1 MENKTKPSCRQC
13 EQKIKQLQDEVV
25 KYQQEMLAWK
35 DKYLRALADYQNF
48 EKRVNNDKDELR
60 KTANQ
65 FFIMRL
71 LPFLDNLERAET
83 FVKNK
88 NLQVV
93 KEEFVKLLH
102 QEGIE
107 EVVVLGKEFDPYLAE
122 AIDVVSGEK
131 DNIVIEVV
139 RKGYKFQGRLIRP
152 AQVKVSKKL
161 EVKNLNK
168 SHSEQSEES
177 DQVISN

>member
-1 MENKTKPSCRQC
+1 MDNKVKTICKQC
-13 EQKIKQLQDEVV
+13 EQNLKELQEETLES
-25 KYQQEMLAWK
+25 QQEIMSWK

-48 EKRVNNDKDELR
+48 ENRVSVDKEDLR

-83 FVKNK
+83 FVKDK
-88 NLQVV
+88 NLQMI
-93 KEEFVKLLH
+93 KQEFIKLLQ

-107 EVVVLGKEFDPYLAE
+107 EVVVFGKEFDPYLAE
-122 AIDVVSGEK
+122 AIDLVPGEK
-131 DNIVIEVV
+131 DNIVVEVL

-152 AQVKVSKKL
+152 AQVKVSKKVQNSNIKIQSD
-161 EVKNLNK
+161 VKN
-168 SHSEQSEES
+168 
-177 DQVISN
+177 

>member
-1 MENKTKPSCRQC
+1 MNNKVKTTCKQC
-13 EQKIKQLQDEVV
+13 EQKLKQLQDELA
-25 KYQQEMLAWK
+25 KSQQEILSWK

-48 EKRVNNDKDELR
+48 EKRVSIDKDELR

-71 LPFLDNLERAET
+71 LPFLDNLERAEA
-83 FVKNK
+83 FVKDK
-88 NLQVV
+88 NLQMV
-93 KEEFVKLLH
+93 KDEYVKLLQ

-107 EVVVLGKEFDPYLAE
+107 EVAVLGKEFDPYLAE
-122 AIDVVSGEK
+122 AIDMIPAEK
-131 DNIVIEVV
+131 DNIVVEVL

-161 EVKNLNK
+161 EVK
-168 SHSEQSEES
+168 S
-177 DQVISN
+177 